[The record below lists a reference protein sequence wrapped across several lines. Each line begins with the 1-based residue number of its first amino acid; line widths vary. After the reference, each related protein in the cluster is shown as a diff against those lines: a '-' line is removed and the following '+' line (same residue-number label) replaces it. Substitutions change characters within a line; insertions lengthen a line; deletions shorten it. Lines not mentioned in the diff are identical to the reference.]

1 MSNMIRIFT
10 GGLAQELCDI
20 ISSETGY
27 AVIVADQNGIIIAS
41 SIKDRI
47 NTFHEVSKKIMDGV
61 IDEGV
66 VTKDEAE
73 KSNGLMKEG
82 INSPIFY
89 NKKKIASLGIA
100 GDPVLVRPVVGIS
113 GRVVQFWL
121 QNAELNEFLN
131 LSIQN
136 INTSLKE
143 ISVIVQDITTSAEKV
158 VHAGEETV
166 MIASES
172 HVKMKSVESILG
184 VIQQIAGQSNLI
196 GLNAAIEAARVG
208 ELGRGFSVV
217 ADEVRK
223 LASSS
228 ANSVHLIRGSLQE
241 MNHLLNHI
249 SKKVGINKNSAQEQF
264 VALNQLVSRIQQID
278 KTLTEILKKE
288 KL

>member
-20 ISSETGY
+20 ISGETGY
-27 AVIVADQNGIIIAS
+27 SVIVADQNGIIIAS
-41 SIKDRI
+41 SIKKRI
-47 NTFHEVSKKIMDGV
+47 NTFHEASKKIMDGV

-82 INSPIFY
+82 INSPILY

-100 GDPVLVRPVVGIS
+100 GDPVLVRPVVGIA

-166 MIASES
+166 TIASES

-228 ANSVHLIRGSLQE
+228 ADSVHLIRGSFHE
-241 MNHLLNHI
+241 MNHLLNRI
-249 SKKVGINKNSAQEQF
+249 SEKVGINKNNA
-264 VALNQLVSRIQQID
+264 
-278 KTLTEILKKE
+278 
-288 KL
+288 